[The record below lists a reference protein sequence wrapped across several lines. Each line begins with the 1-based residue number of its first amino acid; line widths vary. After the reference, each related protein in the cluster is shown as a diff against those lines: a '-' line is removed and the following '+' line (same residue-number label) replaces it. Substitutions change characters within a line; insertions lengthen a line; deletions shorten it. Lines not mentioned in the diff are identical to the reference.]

1 MRINTNYLIILFAVI
16 LFTFIIFFYAEDNRS
31 GSSVPVYSAGQTI
44 NTGDFIIL
52 ISNPEEGYRKKNSLV
67 KITVRNLT
75 DKPIAVTS
83 YLTGNTAEDIYRHY
97 YLFLE
102 LNGKIYEI
110 EGEFIKVNPTDG
122 TTKYDAF
129 GILNFDIPVS
139 EINQYTYLLITSD
152 KKAEDVI
159 CKIKL
164 NQRGRK

>member
-1 MRINTNYLIILFAVI
+1 MKRISINYMIIISAAVLFA
-16 LFTFIIFFYAEDNRS
+16 LIIFFYAEDNGS
-31 GSSVPVYSAGQTI
+31 GSSVPVYTAGQTI

-52 ISNPEEGYRKKNSLV
+52 ISNPEEGYRKENTLV

-83 YLTGNTAEDIYRHY
+83 YLTGNTAEDIYNHY

-102 LNGKIYEI
+102 LSGKIYEI
-110 EGEFIKVNPTDG
+110 EGEFIKANPTDG
-122 TTKYDAF
+122 TSKYDAF
-129 GILNFDIPVS
+129 GNLYLDIPVS
-139 EINQYTYLLITSD
+139 EINQYTYLRITSD

-164 NQRGRK
+164 N

>member
-1 MRINTNYLIILFAVI
+1 MKRISINYTIIISAAVLFALIV
-16 LFTFIIFFYAEDNRS
+16 FFYAEDNGS

-52 ISNPEEGYRKKNSLV
+52 ISKPEEGYRRENSLV

-83 YLTGNTAEDIYRHY
+83 YLTGNTAEDIYQHY

-122 TTKYDAF
+122 TSKYDAF
-129 GILNFDIPVS
+129 GILNFDIPVN
-139 EINQYTYLLITSD
+139 EINQYTRILITSD
-152 KKAEDVI
+152 KKAENVI
-159 CKIKL
+159 CKVKL
-164 NQRGRK
+164 N

>member
-1 MRINTNYLIILFAVI
+1 MKKININYTIIISAAVLFALIV
-16 LFTFIIFFYAEDNRS
+16 FFYAEDNGS
-31 GSSVPVYSAGQTI
+31 GSSVPIYSAGQTI
-44 NTGDFIIL
+44 NTGDFIVL
-52 ISNPEEGYRKKNSLV
+52 ISKPEEGYRKENTLV

-83 YLTGNTAEDIYRHY
+83 YLTGNTAEDIFQHY
-97 YLFLE
+97 FLFLE
-102 LNGKIYEI
+102 LNEKIYEI

-129 GILNFDIPVS
+129 GNLYLDIPVN

-152 KKAEDVI
+152 KQTDDVI

-164 NQRGRK
+164 Y

>member
-1 MRINTNYLIILFAVI
+1 MKRISINYTIIISAVVLFALIV
-16 LFTFIIFFYAEDNRS
+16 FFYAEDNGS

-44 NTGDFIIL
+44 NIGDFIIL
-52 ISNPEEGYRKKNSLV
+52 ISKPEEGYRKENTLV

-75 DKPIAVTS
+75 DNPIAVTS
-83 YLTGNTAEDIYRHY
+83 YLTGNTAEDIYNHY

-102 LNGKIYEI
+102 QNGKIYEI

-129 GILNFDIPVS
+129 GNLYFDIPVS

-164 NQRGRK
+164 N

>member
-1 MRINTNYLIILFAVI
+1 MKKISINYTIIISAVVLFALIV
-16 LFTFIIFFYAEDNRS
+16 FFYAEDNGS

-52 ISNPEEGYRKKNSLV
+52 ISKPEEGYRKGNSLV

-83 YLTGNTAEDIYRHY
+83 YLTGNKAEDIYQHY

-102 LNGKIYEI
+102 LNGKIYET
-110 EGEFIKVNPTDG
+110 EGEFIMVNPTDG

-152 KKAEDVI
+152 KKAENLI

-164 NQRGRK
+164 N